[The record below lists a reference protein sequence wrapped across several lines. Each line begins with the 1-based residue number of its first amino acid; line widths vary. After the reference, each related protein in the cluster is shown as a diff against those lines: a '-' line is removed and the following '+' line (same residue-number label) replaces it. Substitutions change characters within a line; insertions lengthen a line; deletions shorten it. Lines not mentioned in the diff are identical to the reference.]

1 MTSAIITFYIGAVRT
16 DRREF
21 IDAVWLAVA
30 HLPVIAQSVDADV
43 LFLTTAA
50 LVRPLVVVHTDV
62 HLEVVRA
69 VEPLL
74 THVASKRLLS
84 RVEP

>member
-1 MTSAIITFYIGAVRT
+1 M
-16 DRREF
+16 
-21 IDAVWLAVA
+21 WLAVA
-30 HLPVIAQSVDADV
+30 RLPVHAQSAGADV
-43 LFLTTAA
+43 LFLAVAA
-50 LVRPLVVVHTDV
+50 LVGPLVGVRPPV